1 MSLKKYICISE
12 DNYMDN
18 DSWEEEGITVEGCS
32 ATAAASEYVTR
43 NPEELGPMIPV
54 SIGEQDFLSI
64 LVKDVDSGKIVRC
77 NLVIESSISIIE
89 STIDRD
95 FRLPMEDEHASV

>member
-18 DSWEEEGITVEGCS
+18 DSWEEEGISVEGCS
-32 ATAAASEYVTR
+32 ATTAASDYVTR

-54 SIGEQDFLSI
+54 SIGEQDYLSI

-77 NLVIESSISIIE
+77 NLVIEGSIIIKE
-89 STIDRD
+89 STIDRN
-95 FRLPMEDEHASV
+95 FLLPMEDEHAPL